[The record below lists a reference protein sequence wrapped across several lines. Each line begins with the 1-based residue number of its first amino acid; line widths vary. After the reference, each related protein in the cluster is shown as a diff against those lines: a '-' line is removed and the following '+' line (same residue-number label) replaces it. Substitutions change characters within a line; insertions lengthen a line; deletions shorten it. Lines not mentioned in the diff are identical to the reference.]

1 MALNVLNVTQ
11 LGICLSGELASEPPD
26 GGRGIMFD
34 QSHDPKLQGP
44 SKCSVRGATTVSS
57 VARHIILA
65 LAAIGLLGCAV
76 SARAD
81 SYKITFTSGIVG
93 ALNLNAMAQGGGSFL
108 VTGVTGS
115 ENGLAVGGIIAPNSS
130 GFFAMPNGNGF
141 SYDDKLFPTS
151 LPVFD
156 NAGLLFTLI
165 GPNGTS
171 IFENLYSIGSSFYL
185 ESAYLNNGARFPWD
199 FSYVPVTFTL
209 TDSPPVT
216 VTPEPPTLVLC
227 LSGLVVLALAMF
239 KKVLA

>member
-1 MALNVLNVTQ
+1 
-11 LGICLSGELASEPPD
+11 
-26 GGRGIMFD
+26 MFD
-34 QSHDPKLQGP
+34 KSHDRRFQGP
-44 SKCSVRGATTVSS
+44 SKCSVRGAITVSS

-65 LAAIGLLGCAV
+65 FAAIGLLGCAV

-81 SYKITFTSGIVG
+81 SFKITFVSGITG
-93 ALNLNAMAQGGGSFL
+93 ALNLTATAQGGGSFL
-108 VTGVTGS
+108 VTGVAGS

-130 GFFAMPNGNGF
+130 GFFAMPDGNGF

-199 FSYVPVTFTL
+199 FNYVPVTFTL
-209 TDSPPVT
+209 TDPPPVA
-216 VTPEPPTLVLC
+216 VTPEPATLVLC
-227 LSGLVVLALAMF
+227 LSGLAVLALAMF
-239 KKVLA
+239 KKELA

>member
-1 MALNVLNVTQ
+1 
-11 LGICLSGELASEPPD
+11 
-26 GGRGIMFD
+26 
-34 QSHDPKLQGP
+34 
-44 SKCSVRGATTVSS
+44 
-57 VARHIILA
+57 
-65 LAAIGLLGCAV
+65 
-76 SARAD
+76 
-81 SYKITFTSGIVG
+81 
-93 ALNLNAMAQGGGSFL
+93 
-108 VTGVTGS
+108 
-115 ENGLAVGGIIAPNSS
+115 
-130 GFFAMPNGNGF
+130 MPNGNGF